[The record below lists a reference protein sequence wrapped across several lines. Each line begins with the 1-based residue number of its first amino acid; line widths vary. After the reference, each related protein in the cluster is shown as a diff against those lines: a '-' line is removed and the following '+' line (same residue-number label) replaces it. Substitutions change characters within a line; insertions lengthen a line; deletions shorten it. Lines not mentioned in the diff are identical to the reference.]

1 MVRLAD
7 MGMTVLQEV
16 FTPGFLESEGVA
28 CHTRPHGEASGS
40 IRRQRSQKRKKLYIK
55 RNRSKNTA
63 EYLHEI
69 SEARGQWKEFFNI
82 LN

>member
-40 IRRQRSQKRKKLYIK
+40 IRRQRSEGKTWAKLPYGFCGK
-55 RNRSKNTA
+55 GKLRQGKQA
-63 EYLHEI
+63 QAWLV
-69 SEARGQWKEFFNI
+69 
-82 LN
+82 